1 MFKWFLWSY
10 QVQQFNIAILGF
22 GLSGS
27 TFHAPLI
34 QSIPGFKLTHVLS
47 SQVARIAQLYPS
59 VKVVSDLDQILG
71 DSTIDLV
78 VNTLPNLEHYA
89 VTKKCL
95 QAGKHVVVEKPF
107 VIDSIDGEELIEL
120 AREHG
125 LLLSVYH
132 NRRWDNGFLT
142 LKQILPQ
149 LGEAYLYQ
157 AYFDR
162 FRPAANLTK
171 WREQGIK
178 GSGLLY
184 DLGSHLIDQALDLF
198 GLPESI
204 YADLAT
210 QRPSSQSIDYF
221 QIELYYP
228 RLRVIIGSSSV
239 MANSRPIVS
248 LYGTNGSYVKH
259 GLDLQE
265 ASLRAGLTPL
275 DNDYALEGL
284 SAAGVFSEVIG
295 DSLQNNNIVSLN
307 GAYLEYYQLIYNSL
321 LSGVAPPV
329 SAESALWVI
338 KIIEK
343 SILSASLGQRVNLL
357 S

>member
-1 MFKWFLWSY
+1 M
-10 QVQQFNIAILGF
+10 QQFNIAILGF

-34 QSIPGFKLTHVLS
+34 NSIPGLKITHILS
-47 SQVARIAQLYPS
+47 SQVLKITQLYPL
-59 VKVVSDLDQILG
+59 VKVVSDLDEILG

-78 VNTLPNLEHYA
+78 LNTLPNLEHYA
-89 VTKKCL
+89 VTKRCL

-107 VIDSIDGEELIEL
+107 VIDSADGEELIEL
-120 AREHG
+120 AHANG

-149 LGEAYLYQ
+149 LGEIYLYQ

-162 FRPAANLTK
+162 FRPTANLTK
-171 WREQGIK
+171 WREQDIK

-204 YADLAT
+204 YADLAI
-210 QRPSSQSIDYF
+210 QRPSAKSIDYF

-228 RLRVIIGSSSV
+228 SLRVIIGSSSV
-239 MANSRPIVS
+239 MANSRPVVS

-259 GLDLQE
+259 GLDPQE

-275 DNDYALEGL
+275 DSDYALEDL
-284 SAAGVFSEVIG
+284 SMAGVLSEMVG
-295 DSLQNNNIVSLN
+295 DSLQNNTIVSLN

-321 LSGVAPPV
+321 LSGIAAPIR
-329 SAESALWVI
+329 AESALWVI

-343 SILSASLGQRVNLL
+343 AILSASLGQRVNLA

>member
-1 MFKWFLWSY
+1 M
-10 QVQQFNIAILGF
+10 QQFNIAILGF

-34 QSIPGFKLTHVLS
+34 NSLPGFKITHILS
-47 SQVARIAQLYPS
+47 SQVLKITQLYPL
-59 VKVVSDLDQILG
+59 VKVVSDLDEILG

-89 VTKKCL
+89 VTKRCL

-107 VIDSIDGEELIEL
+107 VIDSADGEELIEL
-120 AREHG
+120 AHANG

-149 LGEAYLYQ
+149 LGEIYLYQ

-162 FRPAANLTK
+162 FRPTANLTK
-171 WREQGIK
+171 WREQDIK

-204 YADLAT
+204 YADLAI
-210 QRPSSQSIDYF
+210 QRPSAKSIDYF

-228 RLRVIIGSSSV
+228 SLRVIIGSSSV
-239 MANSRPIVS
+239 MANSRPVVS

-259 GLDLQE
+259 GLDPQE

-275 DNDYALEGL
+275 DSDYALEDL
-284 SAAGVFSEVIG
+284 SMAGVLSEMVG
-295 DSLQNNNIVSLN
+295 DSLQNNTIVSLS

-321 LSGVAPPV
+321 LSGIAAPI

-343 SILSASLGQRVNLL
+343 AILSASLGQRVNLA

>member
-1 MFKWFLWSY
+1 M
-10 QVQQFNIAILGF
+10 QQFNIAILGF

-34 QSIPGFKLTHVLS
+34 KSIPGFKITHILS
-47 SQVARIAQLYPS
+47 SQVAKINQLYPM
-59 VKVVSDLDQILG
+59 VKVVSELDEILSN
-71 DSTIDLV
+71 STIDLV

-95 QAGKHVVVEKPF
+95 QSGKHVVVEKPF
-107 VIDSIDGEELIEL
+107 VIDSVDGEELIAL
-120 AREHG
+120 AKERG

-142 LKQILPQ
+142 LKQVLPQ
-149 LGEAYLYQ
+149 LGEIYLYQ

-162 FRPAANLTK
+162 FRPTANLTK
-171 WREQGIK
+171 WREQDIK

-204 YADLAT
+204 YADLAI
-210 QRPSSQSIDYF
+210 QRPSAKSIDYF

-239 MANSRPIVS
+239 MANSRPVVS

-259 GLDLQE
+259 GLDPQE
-265 ASLRAGLTPL
+265 DSLRAGLTPL
-275 DNDYALEGL
+275 DSDYALEDL
-284 SAAGVFSEVIG
+284 SMVGVLSEMVG
-295 DSLQNNNIVSLN
+295 DSLQNNRIISLN
-307 GAYLEYYQLIYNSL
+307 GNYLEYYQRIYNSL
-321 LSGVAPPV
+321 LCGIVAPV

-343 SILSASLGQRVNLL
+343 SILSASLGQRVNLTN

>member
-1 MFKWFLWSY
+1 M
-10 QVQQFNIAILGF
+10 QQFNIAILGF

-34 QSIPGFKLTHVLS
+34 NSLPGFKITHILS
-47 SQVARIAQLYPS
+47 SQVLKITQLYPL
-59 VKVVSDLDQILG
+59 VKVVSDLDEILG

-89 VTKKCL
+89 VTKRCL

-107 VIDSIDGEELIEL
+107 VIDSVDGEELIAL
-120 AREHG
+120 AKERG

-149 LGEAYLYQ
+149 LGEIYLYQ

-162 FRPAANLTK
+162 FRPTANLTK
-171 WREQGIK
+171 WREQDIK

-204 YADLAT
+204 YADLAI
-210 QRPSSQSIDYF
+210 QRPSAKSIDYF

-228 RLRVIIGSSSV
+228 SLRVIIGSSSV
-239 MANSRPIVS
+239 MANSRPVVS

-259 GLDLQE
+259 GLDPQE
-265 ASLRAGLTPL
+265 DSLRAGLTPL
-275 DNDYALEGL
+275 DSDYALEDL
-284 SAAGVFSEVIG
+284 SLAGVLSEVI
-295 DSLQNNNIVSLN
+295 DNSLQNNRIVSLN

-321 LSGVAPPV
+321 LRGIAAPV

-343 SILSASLGQRVNLL
+343 SILSASLGQRVNLA

>member
-1 MFKWFLWSY
+1 M
-10 QVQQFNIAILGF
+10 QQFNIAILGF

-34 QSIPGFKLTHVLS
+34 NSLPGFKITHILS
-47 SQVARIAQLYPS
+47 SQVLKITQLYPL
-59 VKVVSDLDQILG
+59 VKVVSDLDEILG

-89 VTKKCL
+89 VTKRCL

-107 VIDSIDGEELIEL
+107 VIDSADGEELIEL
-120 AREHG
+120 AHANG

-149 LGEAYLYQ
+149 LGEIYLYQ

-162 FRPAANLTK
+162 FRPTANLTK
-171 WREQGIK
+171 WREQDIK

-204 YADLAT
+204 YADLAI
-210 QRPSSQSIDYF
+210 QRPSAKSIDYF

-228 RLRVIIGSSSV
+228 SLRVIIGSSSV
-239 MANSRPIVS
+239 MANSRPVVS

-259 GLDLQE
+259 GLDPQE

-275 DNDYALEGL
+275 DSDYALEDL
-284 SAAGVFSEVIG
+284 SMAGVLSEMVG
-295 DSLQNNNIVSLN
+295 DSLQNNTIVSLN

-321 LSGVAPPV
+321 LSGIAAPI

-343 SILSASLGQRVNLL
+343 AILSASLGQRVNLA

>member
-1 MFKWFLWSY
+1 M
-10 QVQQFNIAILGF
+10 QQFNIAILGF

-34 QSIPGFKLTHVLS
+34 NSLPGFKITHILS
-47 SQVARIAQLYPS
+47 SQVLKITQLYPL
-59 VKVVSDLDQILG
+59 VKVVSDLDEILG

-78 VNTLPNLEHYA
+78 VNTLPNLEHYT
-89 VTKKCL
+89 VTKRCL

-107 VIDSIDGEELIEL
+107 VIDSVDGEELIAL
-120 AREHG
+120 AKERG

-149 LGEAYLYQ
+149 LGEIYLYQ

-162 FRPAANLTK
+162 FRPTANLTK
-171 WREQGIK
+171 WREQDIK

-204 YADLAT
+204 YADLAI
-210 QRPSSQSIDYF
+210 QRPSAKSIDYF

-228 RLRVIIGSSSV
+228 SLRVIIGSSSV
-239 MANSRPIVS
+239 MANSRPVVS

-259 GLDLQE
+259 GLDPQE

-275 DNDYALEGL
+275 DSDYALEDL
-284 SAAGVFSEVIG
+284 SMAGVLSEVI
-295 DSLQNNNIVSLN
+295 DNSLQNNRIVSLN

-321 LSGVAPPV
+321 LSGIAAPI

-343 SILSASLGQRVNLL
+343 AILSASLGQRVNLA

>member
-1 MFKWFLWSY
+1 M
-10 QVQQFNIAILGF
+10 QQFNIAILGF

-34 QSIPGFKLTHVLS
+34 NNLPGFKITHILS
-47 SQVARIAQLYPS
+47 SQVAKINQLYPM
-59 VKVVSDLDQILG
+59 VKVVSELDEIL
-71 DSTIDLV
+71 SNLTIDLV

-89 VTKKCL
+89 VTKRCL

-107 VIDSIDGEELIEL
+107 VIDSVDGEELIAL
-120 AREHG
+120 AKERG

-149 LGEAYLYQ
+149 LGEIYLYQ

-162 FRPAANLTK
+162 FRPTANLTK
-171 WREQGIK
+171 WREQDIK

-204 YADLAT
+204 YADLAV
-210 QRPSSQSIDYF
+210 QRPSAKSIDYF

-239 MANSRPIVS
+239 MANSRPVVS

-259 GLDLQE
+259 GLDPQE

-275 DNDYALEGL
+275 DSDYALEDL
-284 SAAGVFSEVIG
+284 SLAGVLSEMVG
-295 DSLQNNNIVSLN
+295 DSLQNNTIASLD

-321 LSGVAPPV
+321 LRGIAAPV
-329 SAESALWVI
+329 STESALWVI

-343 SILSASLGQRVNLL
+343 AILSASLGQRVNLA

>member
-1 MFKWFLWSY
+1 M
-10 QVQQFNIAILGF
+10 QQFNIAILGF

-34 QSIPGFKLTHVLS
+34 NSIPGLKITHILS
-47 SQVARIAQLYPS
+47 SQVAKINQLYPM
-59 VKVVSDLDQILG
+59 VKVVSDLDEILG

-89 VTKKCL
+89 VTKRCL

-107 VIDSIDGEELIEL
+107 VIDSADGEELIEL
-120 AREHG
+120 AHANG

-149 LGEAYLYQ
+149 LGEIYLYQ

-162 FRPAANLTK
+162 FRPTANLTK
-171 WREQGIK
+171 WREQDIK

-204 YADLAT
+204 YADLAI
-210 QRPSSQSIDYF
+210 QRPSAKSIDYF

-228 RLRVIIGSSSV
+228 SLRVIIGSSSV
-239 MANSRPIVS
+239 MANSRPVVS

-259 GLDLQE
+259 GLDPQE

-275 DNDYALEGL
+275 DSDYALEDL
-284 SAAGVFSEVIG
+284 SMAGVLSEMVG
-295 DSLQNNNIVSLN
+295 DSLQNNTIVSLN

-321 LSGVAPPV
+321 LSGIAAPI

-343 SILSASLGQRVNLL
+343 AILSASLGQRVNLA

>member
-1 MFKWFLWSY
+1 M
-10 QVQQFNIAILGF
+10 QQFNIAILGF

-34 QSIPGFKLTHVLS
+34 KSIPGFKITHILS
-47 SQVARIAQLYPS
+47 SQVAKINQLYPM
-59 VKVVSDLDQILG
+59 VKVVSELDEILSN
-71 DSTIDLV
+71 STIDLV

-95 QAGKHVVVEKPF
+95 QSGKHVVVEKPF
-107 VIDSIDGEELIEL
+107 VIDSVDGEELIAL
-120 AREHG
+120 AKERG

-149 LGEAYLYQ
+149 LGDIYLYQ

-162 FRPAANLTK
+162 FRPTANLTK
-171 WREQGIK
+171 WREQDIK

-184 DLGSHLIDQALDLF
+184 DLGSHLVDQALDLF

-204 YADLAT
+204 YADLAI
-210 QRPSSQSIDYF
+210 QRPSAKSIDYF

-228 RLRVIIGSSSV
+228 HLRVIIGSSSV
-239 MANSRPIVS
+239 MANSRPVVS

-259 GLDLQE
+259 GLDPQE

-275 DNDYALEGL
+275 DSDYALEDF
-284 SAAGVFSEVIG
+284 SMAGVLSEMVG
-295 DSLQNNNIVSLN
+295 DSLQNNTIVSLN

-321 LSGVAPPV
+321 LSGVAAPV

-343 SILSASLGQRVNLL
+343 AILSASLGQRVNLA

>member
-1 MFKWFLWSY
+1 M
-10 QVQQFNIAILGF
+10 QQFNIAILGF

-34 QSIPGFKLTHVLS
+34 NSLPGFKITHILS
-47 SQVARIAQLYPS
+47 SQVLKITQLYPL
-59 VKVVSDLDQILG
+59 VKVVSDLDEILG

-89 VTKKCL
+89 VTKRCL

-107 VIDSIDGEELIEL
+107 VIDSADGEELIEL
-120 AREHG
+120 AHANG

-149 LGEAYLYQ
+149 LGEIYLYQ

-162 FRPAANLTK
+162 FRPTANLTK
-171 WREQGIK
+171 WREQDIK

-204 YADLAT
+204 YADLAI
-210 QRPSSQSIDYF
+210 QRPSAKSIDYF

-228 RLRVIIGSSSV
+228 SLRVIIGSSSV
-239 MANSRPIVS
+239 MANSRPVVS

-259 GLDLQE
+259 GLDPQE

-275 DNDYALEGL
+275 DSDYALEDL
-284 SAAGVFSEVIG
+284 SMAGVLSEVI
-295 DSLQNNNIVSLN
+295 DNSLQNNRIVSLN

-321 LSGVAPPV
+321 LSGIAAPI

-343 SILSASLGQRVNLL
+343 AILSASLGQRVNLA

>member
-1 MFKWFLWSY
+1 M
-10 QVQQFNIAILGF
+10 QQFNIAILGF

-34 QSIPGFKLTHVLS
+34 NSIPGLKITHILS
-47 SQVARIAQLYPS
+47 SQVLKITQLYPL
-59 VKVVSDLDQILG
+59 VKVVSDLDEILG

-89 VTKKCL
+89 VTKRCL

-107 VIDSIDGEELIEL
+107 VIDSADGEELIEL
-120 AREHG
+120 AHANG

-149 LGEAYLYQ
+149 LGEIYLYQ

-162 FRPAANLTK
+162 FRPTANLTK
-171 WREQGIK
+171 WREQDIK

-204 YADLAT
+204 YADLAI
-210 QRPSSQSIDYF
+210 QRPSAKSIDYF

-228 RLRVIIGSSSV
+228 SLRVIIGSSSV
-239 MANSRPIVS
+239 MANSRPVVS

-259 GLDLQE
+259 GLDPQE

-275 DNDYALEGL
+275 DSDYALEDL
-284 SAAGVFSEVIG
+284 SMAGVLSEMVG
-295 DSLQNNNIVSLN
+295 DSLQNNTIVSLN

-321 LSGVAPPV
+321 LSGIAAPI

-343 SILSASLGQRVNLL
+343 AILSASLGQRVNLA